1 MPGSCFD
8 IEAELKTLY
17 DELRQAYKRL
27 ISCGDEEAET
37 VIRRQIGQIKRD
49 IRRNSMKLQDVR
61 KNMML

>member
-27 ISCGDEEAET
+27 LSCGDEEAKT
-37 VIRRQIGQIKRD
+37 VIRRQIGQIKTD
-49 IRRNSMKLQDVR
+49 IRRNIMRAQQIR
-61 KNMML
+61 K